1 MTETIDFA
9 PLDALNA
16 AMAGHACDVV
26 RADGTATRL
35 NVQQW
40 TSAPDATDHALF
52 LDRCM
57 GPTLDVGCGAGRL
70 TGALTARGQKAL
82 GIDISL
88 VAVKLAQERGAVA
101 VHMNVF
107 ADVPDEGCWQNALL
121 ADGNVGIGG
130 DPVRLLRR
138 IRQLVRPD
146 GSVLVEVDAPGP
158 GLVRESVRL
167 RVQGQLTGAFNWSQV
182 DAEAIADVAAAAGFH
197 GCRLHQHEGRYM
209 ASLTRDGH
217 A

>member
-1 MTETIDFA
+1 MTETIELA

-26 RADGTATRL
+26 RADGTVTRL

-52 LDRCM
+52 LDHCM

-70 TGALTARGQKAL
+70 TGAMTARGKQAV

-88 VAVKLAQERGAVA
+88 AAVKLAQERGAVA
-101 VHMNVF
+101 LHMSVF
-107 ADVPDEGCWQNALL
+107 DDVPDEGRWQYALL
-121 ADGNVGIGG
+121 ADGNIGIGG
-130 DPVRLLRR
+130 DPVRLLQR
-138 IRQLVRPD
+138 IRQLMRPD
-146 GSVLVEVDAPGP
+146 GSALVEVDPPGM
-158 GLVRESVRL
+158 GLVHERVRL
-167 RVQGQLTGAFNWSQV
+167 RIQGQLSGAFPWSQV
-182 DAEAIADVAAAAGFH
+182 DAEAIADVAGAAGFH

-209 ASLTRDGH
+209 ATLTRDGR